1 MPRESILRT
10 QLKMFNSKQTIL
22 TSLPNTVTLENL
34 NKQTTLSYLLFI
46 NKPSLLFSFLFP
58 THTHFVTKKLT
69 IMSDLPIEKTQ
80 QEPTL
85 MQNSPISLKQQQQQ
99 SIFIPLSS
107 SSSIMV
113 DRDHH
118 HTHNNN
124 NSVKRRSLPSYSSVE
139 RLSKKNS
146 FNQEDLSLARNGFSS
161 GALPISVC
169 GNFLCHCISDPYTF
183 HEQPSTG
190 LPPLPSENL
199 RRCKFDVIPSKAK
212 TVTRCLNSEENIPDD
227 SMVRG
232 GSIVELAFLYKKNL
246 FMIWNH
252 GFSLFSCIFSSG
264 V

>member
-10 QLKMFNSKQTIL
+10 QLKMFNSKQTIP
-22 TSLPNTVTLENL
+22 TNLPNTITLENL
-34 NKQTTLSYLLFI
+34 KKQTTLSYLLFI
-46 NKPSLLFSFLFP
+46 NKPSLLFSSLFS

-69 IMSDLPIEKTQ
+69 IMSDFPIEKTQ

-113 DRDHH
+113 DLDHH

-124 NSVKRRSLPSYSSVE
+124 NSVKRRSLPSSSSVE
-139 RLSKKNS
+139 RSSKKHS
-146 FNQEDLSLARNGFSS
+146 FNQEDLSLAHNGFSAS
-161 GALPISVC
+161 ALPISVC
-169 GNFLCHCISDPYTF
+169 GNFLPHCISDPYTF
-183 HEQPSTG
+183 HEQPSTNC

-199 RRCKFDVIPSKAK
+199 KRCKFDVIPSKAK

-232 GSIVELAFLYKKNL
+232 GSIVELAFLYKK
-246 FMIWNH
+246 I
-252 GFSLFSCIFSSG
+252 IFS
-264 V
+264 